1 MIKRAILS
9 IYNRIGLLIMIEGLT
24 IAAGLPSP
32 LDNLGHIVLFIGETT
47 VTAQVDLGRTGR
59 VSEPHLARAD
69 NVRLGQDNA
78 TRS

>member
-32 LDNLGHIVLFIGETT
+32 LDNLGHIVLFIGES
-47 VTAQVDLGRTGR
+47 DGN
-59 VSEPHLARAD
+59 RA
-69 NVRLGQDNA
+69 G
-78 TRS
+78 